1 MPTVEGFEL
10 LSNFAGIFTFLFTF
24 AVVYGVLS
32 VTNLFGEKTG
42 KAVNPII
49 ALAMAMMASFSSMFI
64 RIVAALSPWLIVAII
79 AIFFILL
86 FLRFLGLEQSTISD
100 FFSGTASEKRTVI
113 YWTISIV
120 VIVVALVVSIEIGD
134 EVGPY
139 VKEDGQSDTGD
150 TGDAPPDDVSG
161 DSFAE
166 NLGAALFHPKVI
178 GSFLIMLFASLSIR
192 QLANTK

>member
-64 RIVAALSPWLIVAII
+64 RIVAALS
-79 AIFFILL
+79 
-86 FLRFLGLEQSTISD
+86 
-100 FFSGTASEKRTVI
+100 
-113 YWTISIV
+113 
-120 VIVVALVVSIEIGD
+120 
-134 EVGPY
+134 
-139 VKEDGQSDTGD
+139 
-150 TGDAPPDDVSG
+150 
-161 DSFAE
+161 
-166 NLGAALFHPKVI
+166 
-178 GSFLIMLFASLSIR
+178 
-192 QLANTK
+192 